1 MVKAIKYKLVSRIFI
16 LMLFVVTVNINSSCQ
31 SNKPPKIDSCNRIME
46 SFSLNRSGK
55 TIIVDKGERKMILFK
70 DGKKL
75 SAFKVTIGEEPGN
88 KLRSGDNRTPEGIFV
103 VQKIEN
109 SKNWYYYPDND
120 TSKPVLGAYGDWFIR
135 LIVPGFQ
142 GIGIH
147 GHYHDDDLGNRASKG
162 CIRLSNN
169 KLQEVVDFAEVGTP
183 VLIIPGK
190 KDVEANAEELKAVVD
205 DK

>member
-1 MVKAIKYKLVSRIFI
+1 MVKVIGYKLVSRIF
-16 LMLFVVTVNINSSCQ
+16 MSALFVVMVNINSSCQ
-31 SNKPPKIDSCNRIME
+31 SNKSPKIDSYNKITE
-46 SFSLNRSGK
+46 SFSLNKSGK

-88 KLRSGDNRTPEGIFV
+88 KRRSGDNRTPEGIFV
-103 VQKIEN
+103 VGKIEN

-120 TSKPVLGAYGDWFIR
+120 TSEPVLGAYGDWFIR

-147 GHYHDDDLGNRASKG
+147 GHYHDNDLGNRASKG

-190 KDVEANAEELKAVVD
+190 KDVEANTEELKAVINHR
-205 DK
+205 